1 MLSVHLTVLL
11 TKMVQWTA
19 GVKIITSEQTKTLHP
34 WLVPV
39 SSFAATHASMFV
51 LFTFFLLLLCCCCC
65 CFLAFGPFPS
75 VIHVQI
81 KSFLCFTLHAWLTT
95 NATFITQNELV
106 FKSLLT
112 TGPLERKKK
121 KILYLV
127 LDLALFWQGRGG
139 YRHGICIFTF
149 LFPLVMCWS

>member
-19 GVKIITSEQTKTLHP
+19 GVKTITSEQTKTFHP

-51 LFTFFLLLLCCCCC
+51 FFTFSSYCVLFL
-65 CFLAFGPFPS
+65 FLAFGPFPS

-139 YRHGICIFTF
+139 YRHGICVFTF

>member
-1 MLSVHLTVLL
+1 
-11 TKMVQWTA
+11 
-19 GVKIITSEQTKTLHP
+19 
-34 WLVPV
+34 
-39 SSFAATHASMFV
+39 MFV
-51 LFTFFLLLLCCCCC
+51 LFTFFFLLLCFLFFL
-65 CFLAFGPFPS
+65 FLAFGPFPS

-127 LDLALFWQGRGG
+127 LDLALF
-139 YRHGICIFTF
+139 
-149 LFPLVMCWS
+149 

>member
-1 MLSVHLTVLL
+1 M
-11 TKMVQWTA
+11 
-19 GVKIITSEQTKTLHP
+19 KIITSEQTKTLHP

-51 LFTFFLLLLCCCCC
+51 LFTFFFLLLCFLFFL
-65 CFLAFGPFPS
+65 FLAFGPFPS

-121 KILYLV
+121 KNSISCFRSCIILT
-127 LDLALFWQGRGG
+127 GCRGG
-139 YRHGICIFTF
+139 YRHGICVFTF
-149 LFPLVMCWS
+149 LFPLVMYWS